1 MEEQMLF
8 FPLMT
13 DGTLGLVENLYQRS
27 HSKLFLEISV
37 LPSVSVKYL
46 CCTILCHCSGANSI
60 TTVATPPHQRSF
72 TAGPTFFR
80 AIKVL
85 KVLAGWLVGSI
96 AGNNIYPE
104 PFVPPDTFQD
114 QGGGGG
120 AGVLMLMY
128 TTAYTGRAFF
138 WWRKFYVFFLMIVLC
153 WHWGC
158 LITLEQE

>member
-27 HSKLFLEISV
+27 HSKLFLEILV

-114 QGGGGG
+114 
-120 AGVLMLMY
+120 
-128 TTAYTGRAFF
+128 
-138 WWRKFYVFFLMIVLC
+138 
-153 WHWGC
+153 
-158 LITLEQE
+158 

>member
-13 DGTLGLVENLYQRS
+13 DGRAGLAEITFQA
-27 HSKLFLEISV
+27 FLEISV

-114 QGGGGG
+114 
-120 AGVLMLMY
+120 
-128 TTAYTGRAFF
+128 
-138 WWRKFYVFFLMIVLC
+138 
-153 WHWGC
+153 
-158 LITLEQE
+158 